1 MDKLLSGSVVWRMLC
16 AVGAWLASLARGSRL
31 NAAVARAWKGSALH
45 GWLLRRLDAPDAWT
59 RGART
64 TQRAQRLNDWL
75 ARRHG
80 CKRAWNASLLH
91 RIFGA
96 IERCGRESRLLGWL
110 FRRGVTGLILTLLGI
125 YVLIDYTLRELL
137 TVPLLSSVWDELLIL
152 FALFWIVWSR
162 MGREKPLRARTNPL
176 DLPVFGFFCIGFVLM
191 CLVGSYPSIQLDG
204 YRATVQYILW
214 FFLCTRLLRDEHD
227 FTWLYSLLCV
237 VAFVLALHGIYQY
250 IIGVPMPSH
259 WMSKAETAV
268 RTRVYSIFGSPNIM
282 GDFMVMFV
290 PMTAALAYY
299 TDKKPVKALAWLAA
313 IVMCFACL
321 FTMSRG
327 AWVGMAISI
336 VLFILLVDR
345 RLFWLLLA
353 AGGLLMFVPFVR
365 TRIGF
370 LFTDEFVAASN
381 NGGRSERWATG
392 LALLKASNPW
402 LGYGLGMFGG
412 AIAMQTKIMDWIE
425 YFYMDNYYLKILV
438 EMGYVGLISF
448 AVMMLSLVIS
458 GSRTLR
464 RVRAPKKHLTG
475 ELYHLCAGIFA
486 GLCGVLAHCFFEN
499 IFEQPYM
506 MVYFWTLAAM
516 LVWAGFLRGPYEG
529 VSAERELR

>member
-1 MDKLLSGSVVWRMLC
+1 MDKLLSGSAVWRVLC
-16 AVGAWLASLARGSRL
+16 AVGAWLSALASGSRL
-31 NAAVARAWKGSALH
+31 FAAVSRGWKGSKLH
-45 GWLLRRLDAPDAWT
+45 AFFTRRLAAADNWVQS
-59 RGART
+59 ARIT
-64 TQRAQRLNDWL
+64 HRLQKLNDWL

-110 FRRGVTGLILTLLGI
+110 FRRGVTGLILTLLGV
-125 YVLIDYTLRELL
+125 YVLIDYTLREVL
-137 TVPLLSSVWDELLIL
+137 TIALLSSVWDELLIL
-152 FALFWIVWSR
+152 FAFFWIIWSR
-162 MGREKPLRARTNPL
+162 IGQKTPLRTRANPL

-214 FFLCTRLLRDEHD
+214 FFLCTRLLRDAHD
-227 FTWLYSLLCV
+227 FTWLYSLLCA

-299 TDKKPVKALAWLAA
+299 AEKPKFKVLAWLAA
-313 IVMCFACL
+313 FGMCLACL

-327 AWVGMAISI
+327 AWVAMGLAI

-345 RLFWLLLA
+345 RLFLPLA
-353 AGGLLMFVPFVR
+353 AGLVLLVLVPFVR

-370 LFTDEFVAASN
+370 LFTQDFVDAN
-381 NGGRSERWATG
+381 TNGGRGGRWSLGMELLQASGIWTG
-392 LALLKASNPW
+392 V
-402 LGYGLGMFGG
+402 GHGMFGG
-412 AIAMQTKIMDWIE
+412 AVAMQNQVLDNVQ
-425 YFYMDNYYLKILV
+425 YFYLDNYYLKTLV
-438 EMGYVGLISF
+438 ETGYLGLGAFIIMLLGMIVTSCRSICRTGAQWKQKANRNYPLVVGMF
-448 AVMMLSLVIS
+448 
-458 GSRTLR
+458 
-464 RVRAPKKHLTG
+464 
-475 ELYHLCAGIFA
+475 C
-486 GLCGVLAHCFFEN
+486 GLCGVLVHCFFEN
-499 IFEQPYM
+499 IFEEPYM
-506 MVYFWTLAAM
+506 MVYFWAIAAM
-516 LVWAGFLRGPYEG
+516 IVYFGFLRPEQQE
-529 VSAERELR
+529 AHA

>member
-1 MDKLLSGSVVWRMLC
+1 MAKLLSGSVVWRIFC
-16 AVGAWLASLARGSRL
+16 AIGAWLASLARGSRL
-31 NAAVARAWKGSALH
+31 NAAIALAWKHARLR

-59 RGART
+59 QAAWT
-64 TQRAQRLNDWL
+64 TLRAQRLNDRL
-75 ARRHG
+75 ARCFVLR
-80 CKRAWNASLLH
+80 RAWRSSLLR
-91 RIFGA
+91 RILCA
-96 IERCGRESRLLGWL
+96 IARCGRESRLLGWL
-110 FRRGVTGLILTLLGI
+110 FRRGVTGLILTLLGV
-125 YVLIDYTLRELL
+125 YVLIDYTLREAL

-152 FALFWIVWSR
+152 LALFWIVWSR
-162 MGREKPLRARTNPL
+162 MGRERPLRARANPL
-176 DLPVFGFFCIGFVLM
+176 DLPVFSFFCIGFALM
-191 CLVGSYPSIQLDG
+191 CAVGSYPSIQIAG

-214 FFLCTRLLRDEHD
+214 FFLCTRLLRDERD
-227 FTWLYSLLCV
+227 FTWLYTLLCV

-268 RTRVYSIFGSPNIM
+268 RTRIFSIFGSPNIM

-299 TDKKPVKALAWLAA
+299 TKKAPVKALAWLAA

-353 AGGLLMFVPFVR
+353 AGALLMFVPFVR

-438 EMGYVGLISF
+438 EMGYVGLASF
-448 AVMMLSLVIS
+448 AVMMLSLVVT

-464 RVRAPKKHLTG
+464 RVRAEKRQLAGT
-475 ELYHLCAGIFA
+475 LYPLCAGIFA
-486 GLCGVLAHCFFEN
+486 GLCGVLAHCLFEN

-516 LVWAGFLRGPYEG
+516 LVWAGFLRRP
-529 VSAERELR
+529 SASSPAGKEI